1 MDDKVNYTLVGAF
14 VLALGA
20 ALVAG
25 VLWLAAGT
33 GKREAMEPYAAII
46 TESVAGLNLNAP
58 VKYLG
63 VDVGKV
69 SLIRLDPQ
77 NSRQVLLQF
86 RIEPGTPIKSDS
98 EVVLKTQG
106 LTGIAYVEI
115 SGGTPDAPALLAT
128 AAEPVPFI
136 RSRPSLGARLE
147 SVLGNVLTGLDRM
160 TASVSAVLDADNSAA
175 LKQTLTDTA
184 ALARTL
190 AAQQGHIRTAMADA
204 ALTARTAAKA
214 SAQIE
219 PTLATWQ
226 PVPPRS
232 NAWQTAPAVPAK
244 TPTPWWMPPAPACSS
259 CATRPCPSWGG

>member
-33 GKREAMEPYAAII
+33 GKREAMDPYAAII

-106 LTGIAYVEI
+106 LTGIAYV
-115 SGGTPDAPALLAT
+115 
-128 AAEPVPFI
+128 
-136 RSRPSLGARLE
+136 
-147 SVLGNVLTGLDRM
+147 
-160 TASVSAVLDADNSAA
+160 
-175 LKQTLTDTA
+175 
-184 ALARTL
+184 
-190 AAQQGHIRTAMADA
+190 
-204 ALTARTAAKA
+204 
-214 SAQIE
+214 
-219 PTLATWQ
+219 
-226 PVPPRS
+226 
-232 NAWQTAPAVPAK
+232 
-244 TPTPWWMPPAPACSS
+244 
-259 CATRPCPSWGG
+259 